1 MTYEIEHNEAGCSQ
15 RCVPQNGAHRE
26 HATPFVH
33 GVKAQRKGFNMTPS
47 LRFDFDE
54 PDGDEELGAARRGS
68 APELSNRRVRSQQ
81 VRKQARSNRSNE
93 VAKRGMHQRRN
104 RRVAW

>member
-1 MTYEIEHNEAGCSQ
+1 
-15 RCVPQNGAHRE
+15 
-26 HATPFVH
+26 
-33 GVKAQRKGFNMTPS
+33 MTPS
-47 LRFDFDE
+47 LRFDFDD
-54 PDGDEELGAARRGS
+54 PDGDEELAGSRRAS

-81 VRKQARSNRSNE
+81 VRKQARSNRSND